1 MTMKLEEFLALK
13 QGEHP
18 VMHYVG
24 RFNHLSQYAIEYVNT
39 DKKKKNNFLRGLN
52 TKLQT
57 MMTTCGNTTYHETIN
72 IAIASEENYRR
83 HKEAKKKKI
92 FASGSSSGK
101 RQKIIYHP
109 QNHGRAPFCPQ
120 QGQSRQQIFI
130 HPATNTPYTHQAP
143 QQQNNTNNVNRNATP
158 QNHNFPCY
166 NCGKP
171 RHFS

>member
-24 RFNHLSQYAIEYVNT
+24 HFNHLSQYAIEYVNT
-39 DKKKKNNFLRGLN
+39 DRKKKNHFLRGLN

-57 MMTTCGNTTYHETIN
+57 MMATCGNATYHETVN
-72 IAIASEENYRR
+72 IAITSEENYRR

-101 RQKIIYHP
+101 RQKIVYHP
-109 QNHGRAPFCPQ
+109 
-120 QGQSRQQIFI
+120 
-130 HPATNTPYTHQAP
+130 
-143 QQQNNTNNVNRNATP
+143 
-158 QNHNFPCY
+158 
-166 NCGKP
+166 
-171 RHFS
+171 

>member
-39 DKKKKNNFLRGLN
+39 DRKKKNHFLRGLN

-57 MMTTCGNTTYHETIN
+57 MMATCGNATYHETIN

-83 HKEAKKKKI
+83 HKEAKKKNIYFRIVEWK
-92 FASGSSSGK
+92 ASKDSLPSSESWPYAILPTTRP
-101 RQKIIYHP
+101 RQAANLY
-109 QNHGRAPFCPQ
+109 
-120 QGQSRQQIFI
+120 S
-130 HPATNTPYTHQAP
+130 
-143 QQQNNTNNVNRNATP
+143 
-158 QNHNFPCY
+158 PC
-166 NCGKP
+166 N
-171 RHFS
+171 